1 MAQRLVNQAAIPFAE
16 IGARGLTSGEVA
28 ARRSRGGRNTVR
40 AAQPW
45 SARRQLRQSITQPL
59 VLLLLVVAILYL
71 ILGQPQNAAL
81 IFGVIVTVIGIETA
95 TRWRANR
102 AISALSRLSAPRAL
116 VWRDGALRELP
127 PEELVIDDVIMVSTG
142 SRVPA
147 DARLIESEKL
157 MADESLVTGESQPV
171 EHGTGKGDDTELKAG
186 THLVRGHGIAIVTAV
201 GKDSTL
207 GRITA
212 MMERTAPRP
221 TPLQEQMGEL
231 ARELLGVA
239 IPFCALV
246 VVLGTIRGQPLR
258 DMILGGLTLAFA
270 TIPQEL
276 PVLVVV
282 VLGLGSLRLARH
294 GAIVRQLS
302 AAETLG
308 TMTLVCT
315 DKTGTLTENRI
326 TLSAVVTSAEIIEG
340 QPAQDGDLGRLR
352 RYAQLASE
360 PPGLD
365 EDKRLSDPI
374 DLAVWRESTW
384 DWPDPIARFGF
395 DDTRRLSSAI
405 TEVEGYLVLGV
416 KGGPEA
422 VIVRSTDFRAH
433 DGSIEPMDGA
443 LKSRVMAAA
452 QELAG
457 TGARVLGVA
466 SRTIMGA
473 PVGGPSRLECDLVF
487 EGLLAF
493 TDPLRSEVPGAVGE
507 LLHAGVGVTM
517 VTGDQ
522 PTTAESIARAAG
534 LGGSVFLASQTR
546 GWSDDELAERA
557 VQGCVVAR
565 ARAEDKLHIVRAAAA
580 AGQIVAVTGDGVN
593 DAPALEAAAIGVA
606 MGRSGSD
613 VAREAADLV
622 LRDDNFAT
630 LVRATAEGRALYE
643 NLRKA
648 VRYYLAVK
656 LALIAVSL
664 AMAATGRPLPFSPV
678 QIVLLGLFMDI
689 GASVAFVHQPPE
701 DDQMR
706 RRPRDPRARLLNRP
720 ILFGIISGGLTLA
733 VLTGVTFELGLVNYG
748 VSVARTLAL
757 VAWLVGGAS
766 LGVVMARERRPP
778 SIRALWRN
786 LTLPGWL
793 LVAISLATLV
803 VFRPELATILQS
815 STVPPLTAVATGAA
829 ALIFPF
835 WLEILKRKSM

>member
-1 MAQRLVNQAAIPFAE
+1 MTDATAPFAE
-16 IGARGLTSGEVA
+16 MGIRGLTSTDVA
-28 ARRSRGGRNTVR
+28 ARRSRGGRNAVR
-40 AAQPW
+40 APRPW
-45 SARRQLRQSITQPL
+45 SLRRQVRQSLTQPL
-59 VLLLLVVAILYL
+59 VLLLLIVGILYL
-71 ILGQPQNAAL
+71 ILQQLQNAAL
-81 IFGVIVTVIGIETA
+81 ILAVIVIVVGIETA

-102 AISALSRLSAPRAL
+102 AIASLGKLSAPRAL
-116 VWRDGALRELP
+116 VWRDGELRELP
-127 PEELVIDDVIMVSTG
+127 PEELVIDDVIMLSTG

-157 MADESLVTGESQPV
+157 MTDESLVTGESQPV
-171 EHGTGKGDDTELKAG
+171 EHGTAVGDDTDLKAG
-186 THLVRGHGIAIVTAV
+186 THVVRGRGVAVVTAV
-201 GKDSTL
+201 GRDSTL
-207 GRITA
+207 GRITS
-212 MMERTAPRP
+212 MMERSAPRS
-221 TPLQEQMGEL
+221 TPLQDQMGDL

-246 VVLGTIRGQPLR
+246 TVLGIVRGQPLR
-258 DMILGGLTLAFA
+258 DMVLGGLTLAFA

-326 TLSAVVTSAEIIEG
+326 TLTAVTTAGEVVEE
-340 QPAQDGDLGRLR
+340 QPATDNDLGRLR
-352 RYAQLASE
+352 RFAQLASE
-360 PPGLD
+360 PPNIG
-365 EDKRLSDPI
+365 EDTRLADPI
-374 DLAVWRESTW
+374 DLAVWRGSRW
-384 DWPDPIARFGF
+384 DGPEPIARFSF

-405 TEVEGYLVLGV
+405 TEVDGYLVLGV

-422 VIVRSTDFRAH
+422 VVVRSTDYRSQ
-433 DGSIEPMDGA
+433 DGSIEPLDGL
-443 LKSRVMAAA
+443 LKTKVMAAA
-452 QELAG
+452 QELAT

-473 PVGGPSRLECDLVF
+473 PLGGPSRLECDLVF

-493 TDPLRSEVPGAVGE
+493 TDPLRSEVPGAVRE
-507 LLHAGVGVTM
+507 LLRAGVGVTM

-546 GWSDDELAERA
+546 GWSDEELAARA
-557 VQGCVVAR
+557 TQGCVVAR
-565 ARAEDKLHIVRAAAA
+565 ARAEDKLHLVRAAES
-580 AGQIVAVTGDGVN
+580 AGHIVAVTGDGVN

-606 MGRSGSD
+606 MGQAGSD
-613 VAREAADLV
+613 VARETADLV

-630 LVRATAEGRALYE
+630 LVRATGDARGLYE

-664 AMAATGRPLPFSPV
+664 VMAVTGRPLPFSPV
-678 QIVLLGLFMDI
+678 QIVILGLFMDI
-689 GASVAFVHQPPE
+689 GASIAFVHQPPE
-701 DDQMR
+701 ADLMR
-706 RRPRDPRARLLNRP
+706 RRPRDPRARLLDRSMIVG
-720 ILFGIISGGLTLA
+720 ILTGGLTLA
-733 VLTGVTFELGLVNYG
+733 FLTGGAFLLGLRLYG
-748 VSVARTLAL
+748 VDAGRTLAL

-766 LGVVMARERRPP
+766 LGLVMAWERRQL
-778 SIRALWRN
+778 SVRALLRN
-786 LTLPGWL
+786 PALPIWFT
-793 LVAISLATLV
+793 VAIAFAAAIVASPMLANVLRGSV
-803 VFRPELATILQS
+803 V
-815 STVPPLTAVATGAA
+815 PLGAA
-829 ALIFPF
+829 AVVGVAALLFPF
-835 WLEILKRKSM
+835 WLELLKGDSRQD